1 VENPWPMSL
10 RSPLTRR
17 AGLGGLAVAGLVAG
31 HCLAF
36 RFFGDNGPHAHHHG
50 GHSHAPYVFALIA
63 GLLVAAIGSV
73 IDHRI
78 GARQASLGRTAS
90 LLASAQIL
98 GFLGLSTLDRVMGMP
113 GTEIGSRAFWAGLSI
128 QLLAAALGA
137 VLLAVM
143 RKAVE
148 AIDELMHAELPRAVG
163 DDADQTRPSLTE
175 AIPSLAMA
183 AGGPTFRG
191 PPFDH

>member
-1 VENPWPMSL
+1 MSL

-36 RFFGDNGPHAHHHG
+36 RMFGNVDPHAHHHA

-63 GLLVAAIGSV
+63 GILVAAIGSV

-78 GARQASLGRTAS
+78 GTKRASIARTTVVLSGV
-90 LLASAQIL
+90 QIA
-98 GFLGLSTLDRVMGMP
+98 GFLGLSILDRMTGAS
-113 GTEIGSRAFWAGLSI
+113 GTEIGSRAFWVGLAI
-128 QLLAAALGA
+128 QVIVAALGA
-137 VLLAVM
+137 IVLAVM
-143 RKAVE
+143 RKTVE
-148 AIDELMHAELPRAVG
+148 AIDGLIRADLPRPVER
-163 DDADQTRPSLTE
+163 DADPTRPSLTE

-183 AGGPTFRG
+183 TGGPTFRG
-191 PPFDH
+191 PPLDH